1 MENIKKFFSQLKYEL
16 SLWFDDNKYDYCIAI
31 CVVLGFLIAMFGLI
45 IFAALH
51 TEIFMSIVLVVICC
65 VAIVLTEENLETDYY
80 HTKYPLLKQIKH
92 GFIRYVLYPIYVSIT
107 CLMVYALL
115 FH

>member
-16 SLWFDDNKYDYCIAI
+16 SQWFKDNKEDCIAFMI
-31 CVVLGFLIAMFGLI
+31 VAFSVIVLAVVF
-45 IFAALH
+45 
-51 TEIFMSIVLVVICC
+51 TEIFLSIVFILACIG
-65 VAIVLTEENLETDYY
+65 IIPIIILITETSLDTYY
-80 HTKYPLLKQIKH
+80 YDAKYPLLKQIKH

-107 CLMVYALL
+107 CLLVYTLL

>member
-16 SLWFDDNKYDYCIAI
+16 SLWFDDNKDYCIGLCI
-31 CVVLGFLIAMFGLI
+31 VFGFLIAMVGII
-45 IFAALH
+45 IFAVLH
-51 TEIFMSIVLVVICC
+51 TEIFLSIALFVICC
-65 VAIVLTEENLETDYY
+65 AAIFITEINLDDDYY
-80 HTKYPLLKQIKH
+80 RAKYPLLKQIKH

-107 CLMVYALL
+107 CLLAYALL

>member
-16 SLWFDDNKYDYCIAI
+16 SLWFDDNKNDCIAI
-31 CVVLGFLIAMFGLI
+31 CVVVGFLSAMFGLI

-51 TEIFMSIVLVVICC
+51 TEIFMSIVVVLICC
-65 VAIVLTEENLETDYY
+65 VVIALTEINLGTYYY